1 MVSDDKKTQ
10 EKFVGGSNMY
20 AILYDIVD
28 DEVTLRIV
36 RMKNDVDPNTYRLEP
51 DIEGV
56 DFKYYDPVA
65 IEPTIEE
72 EIALISLGPN
82 KADTSIGVYSDY
94 DLLLRKEL
102 TVTWEERKDN

>member
-1 MVSDDKKTQ
+1 
-10 EKFVGGSNMY
+10 MY

-56 DFKYYDPVA
+56 DFKYYDPIA
-65 IEPTIEE
+65 IEPAIEE

-82 KADTSIGVYSDY
+82 KADVSVRVHSDY

-102 TVTWEERKDN
+102 TVTWEEREDN